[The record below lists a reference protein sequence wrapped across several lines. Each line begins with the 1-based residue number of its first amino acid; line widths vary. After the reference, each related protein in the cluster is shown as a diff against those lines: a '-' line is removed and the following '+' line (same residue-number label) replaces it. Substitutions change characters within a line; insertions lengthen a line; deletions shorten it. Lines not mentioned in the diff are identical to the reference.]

1 MQSLPTRE
9 KFDAQSY
16 ETQLL
21 STLGQ
26 CSSLAEKNNRE
37 LVSFFLS
44 LTSSDNLDS
53 VVTEDESPLVL
64 IPKLLPR
71 PKLSAYLNLFSKF
84 SNPKA
89 LYATEALRAL
99 YVGLLSHPDR
109 SLQTVSLSCLL
120 TYKSPVLRSHEE
132 KLRSLLDDTNWRD
145 ELTSLN
151 INELDQNG
159 RKEMVDVLI
168 RLLFGKMLEKRGR
181 ARGADRRAAIL
192 TALASCDDEELGLL
206 IELMLKPLGIDRTSG
221 MTGDSAKVE
230 LDMLSEKQQTGFLTL
245 LGDVLKN
252 LGARVL
258 RYWPALITAVVG
270 LVTNAHKKVAGSSE
284 SGPSH
289 EGQLEDS
296 DHQDD
301 EDNEKDEATSS
312 SHPTKAYRSIRQ
324 LGLKRMTDF
333 FRCPV
338 HFDFAPFLETSFPSF
353 ISPRLASLDKE
364 NTQAPSALLEL
375 FFAWTQDAQYVPY
388 FIKYDAR
395 PLPKVYD
402 CLVATNVKPAV
413 ISRIFDIVDNI
424 LGYSTTDEQIR
435 EQVFKP
441 HVSLL
446 LTNLSILVER
456 SRTATAVSSP
466 LGQRQ
471 IGILS
476 SIAQYLADEKQ
487 ASTLVDLLIPIL
499 RQPTK
504 AVPERVKVN
513 LVKII
518 GDIMPLLSDLR
529 SCSSAMYEKVY
540 ASLSMLFQTL
550 RSRPG
555 RIALISAFR
564 QLAGLNP
571 SLEGLST
578 LVESLNAYSKK
589 RVEEP
594 DFDRRLTAFA
604 DLNENLY
611 KTLSANDWLPVLY
624 NSLYSIQ
631 DHEELSIRSNASLAM
646 QRFIDFVASPPSPDF
661 EFIFLRV
668 LYPGLKNGLR
678 SKNELVRA
686 EILGVIAHAVATC
699 EQIETLKD
707 MRVLLAAGDEEASFF
722 NNILHLQVHRRS
734 RALRRLADFCD
745 EGRLRS
751 SLLADVFVPLVENFI
766 VSSTSV
772 SHHLVNDTIQAI
784 GHMAK
789 QLSWAPY
796 HALVRKY
803 IKLSKAKDESERV
816 YIRTLVAVLDNFH
829 FPMDEAA
836 EPEADEAD
844 GEEVGEDN
852 DEARKEA
859 HDTVALASKKTARIA
874 DAVNARLL
882 PTLLNHLEKHDP
894 TTGDNAR
901 LPIAIGIVNVA
912 KHLPESNRE
921 LQIHRL
927 LTIISQIFRSH
938 SQETRDL
945 ARDALQ
951 RIAVI
956 LGPTYFSQ
964 IIKELRGALLRG
976 PQLHVLAF
984 VAHALLVHVTSGEHT
999 KSFETLDECVNDV
1012 AYMAAEVVF
1021 GESGKDVL
1029 AEDFKSKMRE
1039 VRSSSSKGL
1048 DSFGI
1053 MARFVTPPKIS
1064 SLLAPLRSLMHET
1077 ESAKMMNLVDEVLKR
1092 MASGLNSNKHLVPKE
1107 LIVLCHTLI
1116 SQNAKFLQQAPS
1128 RRKGKQ
1134 KSDVIVQTKR
1144 VAMIEADHFA
1154 NNSYRFVG
1162 YPWMFQYLTSEQ
1174 VRSLRT

>member
-1 MQSLPTRE
+1 MQSLATRE
-9 KFDAQSY
+9 KFDPQSY

-21 STLGQ
+21 SALGQ

-44 LTSSDNLDS
+44 LTSNGNLDS
-53 VVTEDESPLVL
+53 VITEDESPLVL
-64 IPKLLPR
+64 VPRLLPR

-89 LYATEALRAL
+89 LYATETLRAL

-109 SLQTVSLSCLL
+109 SLQNVSLSCLL
-120 TYKSPVLRSHEE
+120 SYKSPALRSQEE
-132 KLRSLLDDTNWRD
+132 KFRSLLDDTNWRD
-145 ELTSLN
+145 ELTTLN
-151 INELDQNG
+151 INELEQDD
-159 RKEMVDVLI
+159 RKEIVDVLI

-206 IELMLKPLGIDRTSG
+206 IELMLKPLGLDRTSSI
-221 MTGDSAKVE
+221 TADSVKVD

-252 LGARVL
+252 LGARL
-258 RYWPALITAVVG
+258 RRYWPALITAVVI
-270 LVTNAHKKVAGSSE
+270 LVTHAHKKVAGSSD
-284 SGPSH
+284 SGPSL
-289 EGQLEDS
+289 EGELEGS
-296 DHQDD
+296 VHQDD
-301 EDNEKDEATSS
+301 EDEEKDDEPAAS
-312 SHPTKAYRSIRQ
+312 SHPTKGYRSIRQ
-324 LGLKRMTDF
+324 LGLKRLADF

-338 HFDFAPFLETSFPSF
+338 YFDFAPFLESSFPSF
-353 ISPRLASLDKE
+353 ISPRLVSLDKE
-364 NTQAPSALLEL
+364 NSQAPSALLEL

-388 FIKYDAR
+388 FIKYDAQA
-395 PLPKVYD
+395 LPKVYD

-424 LGYSTTDEQIR
+424 LGYSTTDEEIR
-435 EQVFKP
+435 ELVFKP

-456 SRTATAVSSP
+456 SKTATAVSSP
-466 LGQRQ
+466 IGQRQ

-487 ASTLVDLLIPIL
+487 ASTLADLLIPLL
-499 RQPTK
+499 RHPMK
-504 AVPERVKVN
+504 AVPEKVKVD
-513 LVKII
+513 LVKTI
-518 GDIMPLLSDLR
+518 GDIMPLVSDLK
-529 SCSSAMYEKVY
+529 SSSSAAYEKVY
-540 ASLSMLFQTL
+540 ASLSMLFQRL

-555 RIALISAFR
+555 RIALVSAFR

-571 SLEGLST
+571 SLEGLSI

-646 QRFIDFVASPPSPDF
+646 KRFIDIVASRQSPDF
-661 EFIFLRV
+661 EVIFLRV

-707 MRVLLAAGDEEASFF
+707 MQVLLAGGDEEANFF
-722 NNILHLQVHRRS
+722 NNIFHLQVHRRS

-745 EGRLRS
+745 EGHLRS
-751 SLLADVFVPLVENFI
+751 SLLADVFLPLVENFI

-816 YIRTLVAVLDNFH
+816 YIRTLVAALDNFH

-836 EPEADEAD
+836 EPEAEEAD
-844 GEEVGEDN
+844 AEEAGED
-852 DEARKEA
+852 DGEARKEA
-859 HDTVALASKKTARIA
+859 HDTVALASKSQTARIA

-882 PTLLNHLEKHDP
+882 PTLLDHLEKHDP
-894 TTGDNAR
+894 TTDDHAR

-927 LTIISQIFRSH
+927 LTVISQIFRSH

-945 ARDALQ
+945 ARDSLQ

-956 LGPTYFSQ
+956 LGPAYLPQ
-964 IIKELRGALLRG
+964 IIKELRGALVRG
-976 PQLHVLAF
+976 PQLHVLAS
-984 VAHALLVHVTSGEHT
+984 VTHALLVYVTSGEHA

-1012 AYMAAEVVF
+1012 AYVAAEVVF
-1021 GESGKDVL
+1021 GESGKDVQ
-1029 AEDFKSKMRE
+1029 AEDFKTKIRE
-1039 VRSSSSKGL
+1039 VRSSSTKGL

-1053 MARFVTPPKIS
+1053 VARFVTPPKIS

-1077 ESAKMMNLVDEVLKR
+1077 ESLKTMNLVEEVLKR
-1092 MASGLNSNKHLVPKE
+1092 VAGGLNSNKYLVPKE

-1116 SQNAKFLQQAPS
+1116 SQNAKSLQQAPS

-1134 KSDVIVQTKR
+1134 KGDAVVEMKR
-1144 VAMIEADHFA
+1144 NVVIEADHFA

-1162 YPWMFQYLTSEQ
+1162 YPWML
-1174 VRSLRT
+1174 

>member
-1 MQSLPTRE
+1 MQSLATRE
-9 KFDAQSY
+9 KFDPQSY

-21 STLGQ
+21 SALGQ

-44 LTSSDNLDS
+44 LTSNGNLDS
-53 VVTEDESPLVL
+53 IVTEDESPLILV
-64 IPKLLPR
+64 PRLLPR
-71 PKLSAYLNLFSKF
+71 PKLSSYLNLFSKF

-89 LYATEALRAL
+89 LYATETLRAL

-109 SLQTVSLSCLL
+109 SLQNVSLSCLL
-120 TYKSPVLRSHEE
+120 TYKSPALRSQEE
-132 KLRSLLDDTNWRD
+132 KFRSLLDDTNWRD
-145 ELTSLN
+145 ELTTLN
-151 INELDQNG
+151 INELEQND
-159 RKEMVDVLI
+159 RKEIVDVLI

-192 TALASCDDEELGLL
+192 TALGSCDDEELGLL
-206 IELMLKPLGIDRTSG
+206 IELMLKPLGLDRMSSITA
-221 MTGDSAKVE
+221 DSAKVG

-252 LGARVL
+252 LGARL
-258 RYWPALITAVVG
+258 WRYWPALITAVVI
-270 LVTNAHKKVAGSSE
+270 LVTNAHKKVAGSSD
-284 SGPSH
+284 SGPSL
-289 EGQLEDS
+289 EGQLEGS
-296 DHQDD
+296 VHQDD
-301 EDNEKDEATSS
+301 EDEEKDDEPASS

-324 LGLKRMTDF
+324 LGLKRMADF

-338 HFDFAPFLETSFPSF
+338 YFDFAPFLKSSFPSF
-353 ISPRLASLDKE
+353 ISPRLGSLDKE

-375 FFAWTQDAQYVPY
+375 FFTWTQDAQYVPY
-388 FIKYDAR
+388 FIKYDTQT
-395 PLPKVYD
+395 LPKVYD

-424 LGYSTTDEQIR
+424 LGYSTTDEEIR

-446 LTNLSILVER
+446 LTNLSIMVER
-456 SRTATAVSSP
+456 SKTATAVSSP

-471 IGILS
+471 ICILS

-487 ASTLVDLLIPIL
+487 ASTLVDLLIPLL
-499 RQPTK
+499 RHPMK
-504 AVPERVKVN
+504 AIPEKIKVN
-513 LVKII
+513 LVKTI
-518 GDIMPLLSDLR
+518 GDIMPLVSDLR
-529 SCSSAMYEKVY
+529 SSSSAAYEKVY
-540 ASLSMLFQTL
+540 ASLSMLFQRL

-555 RIALISAFR
+555 RFALISAFR

-571 SLEGLST
+571 SLEGLSI

-611 KTLSANDWLPVLY
+611 MTLSANDWLPVLY

-646 QRFIDFVASPPSPDF
+646 KRFIDIVASRSSPGF
-661 EFIFLRV
+661 EVIFLQV

-707 MRVLLAAGDEEASFF
+707 MRVLLAGGDEEASFF

-745 EGRLRS
+745 EGHLRS

-766 VSSTSV
+766 LSSTSV

-789 QLSWAPY
+789 QLSWASY

-844 GEEVGEDN
+844 AEEAEGDH
-852 DEARKEA
+852 DEAPKE
-859 HDTVALASKKTARIA
+859 VASKSQTARIA

-882 PTLLNHLEKHDP
+882 PTLLDHLEKHDP
-894 TTGDNAR
+894 TTDDNAR

-927 LTIISQIFRSH
+927 LTVISQIFRSH

-945 ARDALQ
+945 ARDSLQ

-956 LGPTYFSQ
+956 LGSAYLSQ
-964 IIKELRGALLRG
+964 IIKELRGALVRG
-976 PQLHVLAF
+976 PQLHVLAS
-984 VAHALLVHVTSGEHT
+984 VTHALLVHVTTGEHA
-999 KSFETLDECVNDV
+999 KSFETLDECVKDV
-1012 AYMAAEVVF
+1012 AYVAAEVVF
-1021 GESGKDVL
+1021 GESGKDVQ

-1039 VRSSSSKGL
+1039 VRSSSAKGL

-1053 MARFVTPPKIS
+1053 VARFVTPPKIS

-1077 ESAKMMNLVDEVLKR
+1077 ESVKTMNLVEEVLKR
-1092 MASGLNSNKHLVPKE
+1092 VAGGLNSNKHLVPKE

-1116 SQNAKFLQQAPS
+1116 SQHAKFLQQAPS

-1134 KSDVIVQTKR
+1134 KGDAVVEMKR
-1144 VAMIEADHFA
+1144 NVVIEADHFA

-1162 YPWMFQYLTSEQ
+1162 YPWML
-1174 VRSLRT
+1174 

>member
-1 MQSLPTRE
+1 MATRE
-9 KFDAQSY
+9 RFDPQSY

-21 STLGQ
+21 SALGQ

-44 LTSSDNLDS
+44 LTSNGNLDS

-64 IPKLLPR
+64 VPRLLPR

-89 LYATEALRAL
+89 LYATETLHAL

-109 SLQTVSLSCLL
+109 SLQNVSLSCLL
-120 TYKSPVLRSHEE
+120 TYKSPALRSQEE
-132 KLRSLLDDTNWRD
+132 KFRSLLDDTNWRD
-145 ELTSLN
+145 ELTTLN
-151 INELDQNG
+151 INELEQNN
-159 RKEMVDVLI
+159 RNEIVDVLI

-192 TALASCDDEELGLL
+192 TALASCDDDGLGLL
-206 IELMLKPLGIDRTSG
+206 IELMLKPLGLDRKSSITA
-221 MTGDSAKVE
+221 DSAKVD

-252 LGARVL
+252 LGARL
-258 RYWPALITAVVG
+258 WRYWPALITAVVM
-270 LVTNAHKKVAGSSE
+270 LVTHAHKRVAGSSD
-284 SGPSH
+284 SGPSL
-289 EGQLEDS
+289 EGQLQGS
-296 DHQDD
+296 VHQDD
-301 EDNEKDEATSS
+301 EDEEQDDEPASS

-324 LGLKRMTDF
+324 LGLKRLADF
-333 FRCPV
+333 FRCPIY
-338 HFDFAPFLETSFPSF
+338 FDFTPFLKSSFPSF
-353 ISPRLASLDKE
+353 ISPRLGSLDKE

-388 FIKYDAR
+388 FIKYDTQT
-395 PLPKVYD
+395 LPKVYD

-413 ISRIFDIVDNI
+413 VSRIFDIVDNI
-424 LGYSTTDEQIR
+424 LGYSTTDEEIR

-456 SRTATAVSSP
+456 SKTATAVSSP

-471 IGILS
+471 ICILS

-487 ASTLVDLLIPIL
+487 ASTLVDLLIPLL
-499 RQPTK
+499 RHPMK
-504 AVPERVKVN
+504 AVPEKVKVD
-513 LVKII
+513 LIKTI
-518 GDIMPLLSDLR
+518 GDIMPLVSDLR
-529 SCSSAMYEKVY
+529 SSSSAMYEKVY
-540 ASLSMLFQTL
+540 SSLSMLFQRL

-564 QLAGLNP
+564 QLASLNP
-571 SLEGLST
+571 SLEGVSI

-604 DLNENLY
+604 DLNENFY

-646 QRFIDFVASPPSPDF
+646 KRFIDIVASRSTPDF
-661 EFIFLRV
+661 EVIFLRV

-707 MRVLLAAGDEEASFF
+707 MRVLLAGGDEEANFF

-745 EGRLRS
+745 EGHLRS

-796 HALVRKY
+796 YALVRKY

-836 EPEADEAD
+836 EPEIDEAD
-844 GEEVGEDN
+844 AEEAGEAGDDD

-859 HDTVALASKKTARIA
+859 HDAVALASKSKTARIA
-874 DAVNARLL
+874 DAVNTRLL
-882 PTLLNHLEKHDP
+882 PTLLDHLEKHDP
-894 TTGDNAR
+894 TTDDNAR

-927 LTIISQIFRSH
+927 LTVISQIFRSH

-945 ARDALQ
+945 ARDSLQ

-956 LGPTYFSQ
+956 LGPAYLPR
-964 IIKELRGALLRG
+964 IIQELRGALVRG

-984 VAHALLVHVTSGEHT
+984 VTHALLVHVTSGEHA
-999 KSFETLDECVNDV
+999 KSFETLDECVKDV
-1012 AYMAAEVVF
+1012 AYVAAEVVF
-1021 GESGKDVL
+1021 GESGKDVQ
-1029 AEDFKSKMRE
+1029 AEDFKSKIRE
-1039 VRSSSSKGL
+1039 VRSSSTKGL
-1048 DSFGI
+1048 DSFSI

-1077 ESAKMMNLVDEVLKR
+1077 ESVKTMNLIEEVLKR
-1092 MASGLNSNKHLVPKE
+1092 VAGGLNSNKHLVPKE

-1134 KSDVIVQTKR
+1134 KGDAIVQMKR
-1144 VAMIEADHFA
+1144 DATTETDHFA

-1162 YPWMFQYLTSEQ
+1162 YPWMLQWY
-1174 VRSLRT
+1174 